1 MGHISTRDQGL
12 AVGTT
17 GPILETRTRIL
28 DSAPE
33 SISCAETE
41 ALEMA
46 GRGDFPQATVER
58 IGLAVHE
65 IMINA
70 VVHGNG
76 CSPIKKVVITL
87 SRTPSKMKIII
98 ADEGEGF
105 DPDHLPDPL
114 SPEGLLRSSGRGVY
128 LARAF
133 MDEFSVER
141 DAAGWTIVTMAKFI
155 ALPNAG

>member
-28 DSAPE
+28 DSTQE
-33 SISCAETE
+33 SINRAETE
-41 ALEMA
+41 ALEVA
-46 GRGDFPQATVER
+46 RRGDFPQATVER

-76 CSPIKKVVITL
+76 CSPLKKVVITL
-87 SRTPSKMKIII
+87 SRTPSKVKIVI
-98 ADEGEGF
+98 ADEGVGF

-114 SPEGLLRSSGRGVY
+114 CPEGLLRGSGRGVY
-128 LARAF
+128 LARTF
-133 MDEFSVER
+133 MDEFSVQR
-141 DAAGWTIVTMAKFI
+141 DPAGWTIVTMAKFI
-155 ALPNAG
+155 DSANVG